1 MPYGDTHFKPKL
13 WGDKTLIFLLV
24 LSWIVLLS
32 LSDLQFWCHTDA
44 KPQFLS
50 EKFNYDEIYSNIE
63 FEFSRQ
69 KWDYWELDYLN
80 KN

>member
-44 KPQFLS
+44 KPHFLS
-50 EKFNYDEIYSNIE
+50 KKFNFDDIYSNIE

-69 KWDYWELDYLN
+69 KWDYC
-80 KN
+80 